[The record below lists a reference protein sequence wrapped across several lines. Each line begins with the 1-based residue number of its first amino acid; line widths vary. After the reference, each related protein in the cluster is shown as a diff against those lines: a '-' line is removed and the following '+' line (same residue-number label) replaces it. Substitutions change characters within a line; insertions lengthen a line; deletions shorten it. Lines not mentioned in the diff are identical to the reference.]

1 MLVDIVADSFIDS
14 VKLLPFLFLTY
25 LAMEFLEH
33 KAGEKMQTVIRRAGK
48 SGPFLGG
55 VLGLFPQCGFS
66 TAASNLYAGRIIT
79 LGTLLAVYLSTSDEM
94 LPIMISANAG
104 VRTIGLILAV
114 KVAAAVLTGF
124 AVDCICRKNRE
135 EMRIE
140 HLCEHH
146 HCHCEDGI
154 WRSALRHT
162 AEIFFYILL
171 VTLVLN
177 GLIAWIGEDALSG
190 VILDRPVIGPLIV
203 GLAGFIPNCAASVV
217 ITQLYLDH
225 VLDPGALMAGLLTGT
240 GVGYLVLLR
249 VNDDH
254 RENIRIAGILYAV
267 GVAAGILT
275 ELSGIVF

>member
-104 VRTIGLILAV
+104 VRTIGLI
-114 KVAAAVLTGF
+114 
-124 AVDCICRKNRE
+124 
-135 EMRIE
+135 
-140 HLCEHH
+140 
-146 HCHCEDGI
+146 
-154 WRSALRHT
+154 
-162 AEIFFYILL
+162 
-171 VTLVLN
+171 
-177 GLIAWIGEDALSG
+177 
-190 VILDRPVIGPLIV
+190 
-203 GLAGFIPNCAASVV
+203 
-217 ITQLYLDH
+217 
-225 VLDPGALMAGLLTGT
+225 
-240 GVGYLVLLR
+240 
-249 VNDDH
+249 
-254 RENIRIAGILYAV
+254 
-267 GVAAGILT
+267 
-275 ELSGIVF
+275 